1 MQDLRSAFRNLAPA
15 PGFTAVAFIA
25 LALAIGL
32 SAARAAEP
40 VPFPTLTEPD
50 NDHTPPKR
58 LKRVDPSYPAGVNAT
73 EDHRVFVAFH
83 VAADGTVKNA
93 SAMFNP
99 PAAFAN
105 AAVAAVE
112 QWVFEPAMIR
122 GERPV
127 WTQMTVEI
135 WFKVADAAQSDQRVV
150 EDVLAANARMTEA
163 ANRLD
168 TDAFFA
174 CIVDSDATRIV
185 QDGKLFKTRAEAMA
199 AVRAGS
205 QGVAKVDR
213 QFDSPHVA
221 VLAPGIALLTAEG
234 MSTATLQDGRSFG
247 GRFAVSLVFVLRE
260 GEWKLFHGHYSLPNP
275 QP

>member
-1 MQDLRSAFRNLAPA
+1 MQDLRSAFRNLVRS
-15 PGFTAVAFIA
+15 PGFTTVAVMT
-25 LALAIGL
+25 LALGIGL
-32 SAARAAEP
+32 PISRAAEP
-40 VPFPTLTEPD
+40 VPFPSSADPD
-50 NDHTPPKR
+50 ADHTPPR
-58 LKRVDPSYPAGVNAT
+58 LLTRVEPVYPAGVNET
-73 EDHRVFVAFH
+73 EDCRVYVAFH
-83 VAADGTVKNA
+83 VAADGRVRNA

-99 PAAFAN
+99 PDAFAK

-135 WFKVADAAQSDQRVV
+135 WFKVADAAQGDQRVV
-150 EDVLAANARMTEA
+150 EAVLAANERLTA
-163 ANRLD
+163 AADRLD

-174 CIVDSDATRIV
+174 DIVDSDETRIV
-185 QDGKLFKTRAEAMA
+185 QDGKLFKTRIEAMA

-213 QFDSPHVA
+213 RFESPHVTL
-221 VLAPGIALLTAEG
+221 LAPEVALFTAEG
-234 MSTATLQDGRSFG
+234 ASTATLQDGRSIG
-247 GRFAVSLVFVLRE
+247 GRFAVSLVFVLRD